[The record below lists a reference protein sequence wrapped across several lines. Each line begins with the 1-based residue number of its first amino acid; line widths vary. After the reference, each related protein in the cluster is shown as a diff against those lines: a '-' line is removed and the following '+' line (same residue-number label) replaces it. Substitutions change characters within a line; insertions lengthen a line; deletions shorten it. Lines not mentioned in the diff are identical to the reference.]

1 MIVRRA
7 GGLTEF
13 ILSPQEKREGT
24 IRDHALGLLA
34 NLDARLRRLEEGL
47 GLPDEEARAFA
58 ETMARVRS
66 GEQENERINLKLADA
81 GVTHGEE
88 I

>member
-13 ILSPQEKREGT
+13 IPSPQEKREGT
-24 IRDHALGLLA
+24 VRDHALGLLA

-47 GLPDEEARAFA
+47 GLPAEEGKLFA
-58 ETMARVRS
+58 ETMALARQ

>member
-1 MIVRRA
+1 MIVRRS

-13 ILSPQEKREGT
+13 IPSPQEKREGT
-24 IRDHALGLLA
+24 IRDHALDLLG
-34 NLDARLRRLEEGL
+34 NLDARLRRLEEEF
-47 GLPDEEARAFA
+47 GLPDDEARAFG

-66 GEQENERINLKLADA
+66 GEEENERINLKLADA
-81 GVTHGEE
+81 GVTHGEG

>member
-13 ILSPQEKREGT
+13 IPSPQEKREGT

-34 NLDARLRRLEEGL
+34 NLDARLRRLEEYL
-47 GLPDEEARAFA
+47 GLPELEARAFA
-58 ETMARVRS
+58 ETMALVKQ
-66 GEQENERINLKLADA
+66 GEEENERINLKLADA